1 MPSYKSRIS
10 QKHDTETNWN
20 KATNFVPLAGELIVY
35 DTDDTHNVPRVK
47 IGDGNT
53 GLESLPFL
61 GEGNTIFRILNNFP
75 EGSYYPGD
83 PISFSCTL
91 QDNMTSPSIDTMKAG
106 DLCLYENGVKAYLL
120 KCVDPWTE
128 NQFDWSAVVLSSTDD
143 GVVSGS
149 RISNGSIKKA
159 KLDSAVQTSLD
170 KADNALP
177 ISGGTLTGNLEGK
190 YITGTRLQV
199 TNNNHLSSAATKVCV
214 QDRDGWI
221 YHRTPTE
228 LLSDLGAASLSASQ
242 NWSAE
247 QHFNA
252 GFSALNNNFRF
263 GDTTNIGME
272 LGRQDGTAGTP
283 YIDFHTDGKSS
294 TDYNS
299 RLLATGNQLQI
310 TASGGLSLNGKDVL
324 VNQIEE
330 LSFTLNTEYF
340 EDISTSG
347 GAGKQTGIWKISGT
361 DIFIINA
368 NLTVKKA
375 INKSTG
381 SVWAFREF
389 NAYGRKSFQSIWKR
403 SAHYVIAGSRINHGG
418 NAFWLDPFD
427 DMPTVQNTTLQ
438 STLVFYGYQL

>member
-75 EGSYYPGD
+75 GGSYHSGD

-120 KCVDPWTE
+120 TCVDPWTE
-128 NQFDWSAVVLSSTDD
+128 SQFDWSAVVLSSTDD
-143 GVVSGS
+143 GVISGS

-190 YITGTRLQV
+190 YITGTWLQV

-299 RLLATGNQLQI
+299 RLLATGNQLQV
-310 TASGGLSLNGKDVL
+310 TASGGMSLNNQPIATDSDVNSVSMAPAAYANRIDIDIPTSPL
-324 VNQIEE
+324 TYTAPTNGYLALQFHVTAQYQYVNAQNRTAG
-330 LSFTLNTEYF
+330 LYNSYAPSFSN
-340 EDISTSG
+340 
-347 GAGKQTGIWKISGT
+347 
-361 DIFIINA
+361 
-368 NLTVKKA
+368 
-375 INKSTG
+375 
-381 SVWAFREF
+381 
-389 NAYGRKSFQSIWKR
+389 NAYSNVYLPARAGDSLWVSFN
-403 SAHYVIAGSRINHGG
+403 VIMDRIFFIP
-418 NAFWLDPFD
+418 AY
-427 DMPTVQNTTLQ
+427 TT
-438 STLVFYGYQL
+438 